1 MRSGKNASR
10 AALAILFAALSV
22 GAFPQGG
29 PQAASL
35 TTLDQIAAAGK
46 ENSLDYA
53 KALLAASR
61 AESNVPGL
69 LKAKSSTLTG
79 SYSYSGAKTAAGVPT
94 ASTASTDGVSASLSV
109 PLVDQASLSASV
121 SSDLSSKVSASIKPL
136 AHSDTRT
143 QAQIAYEKAVA
154 AADEAGSGAGSDAV
168 KAALKWMSLK
178 RQLATQE
185 SAVSYRE
192 EAYKAAKAARELD
205 PDNYSLDDVSTALKE
220 LSSARTALLKLQ
232 SSERSAATDLRA
244 LIGSAASDGDPVQAL
259 GMDDL
264 SAALDALK
272 ASLPGIESSG
282 AVEGYA
288 VKSASLDLRS
298 AASTATS
305 TWLFDPDLS
314 VSAGY
319 SFPNKGDPVPSL
331 SVSLTLSLDDLQGD
345 AVARAK
351 DELALAVKTLA
362 KAKSVQEDSYAAAV
376 GAVQSASIAVEA
388 QKVSRDQAAEV
399 RDEAAFLLGKGSYS
413 VLENE
418 SAVLS
423 FAQAE
428 DSLYQSLADEYS
440 AWLDLAALAGK

>member
-10 AALAILFAALSV
+10 AALAILLAALST

-69 LKAKSSTLTG
+69 IKAKSSTLTG
-79 SYSYSGAKTAAGVPT
+79 SYSYTGAKTATGSSAAG
-94 ASTASTDGVSASLSV
+94 ASTDGVSASLSV
-109 PLVDQASLSASV
+109 PLVDQASLSASI

-154 AADEAGSGAGSDAV
+154 AADEAGGGAGSDAV

-178 RQLATQE
+178 KQLATQQE
-185 SAVSYRE
+185 AVSYRD
-192 EAYKAAKAARELD
+192 EAYRAAKAARDLD

-220 LSSARTALLKLQ
+220 LSSARTSLLKLQ

-244 LIGSAASDGDPVQAL
+244 LIGSAASDGDPVRVL

-264 SAALDALK
+264 SAALAALK
-272 ASLPGIESSG
+272 SSLSGIESSG
-282 AVEGYA
+282 AAEGYA
-288 VKSASLDLRS
+288 VKSAALDLRS
-298 AASTATS
+298 ASSTAKS

-314 VSAGY
+314 VTAGY
-319 SFPNKGDPVPSL
+319 SIPKDGDPVPSL

-351 DELALAVKTLA
+351 DELALAAKTLA

-376 GAVQSASIAVEA
+376 GAVQSASIATEA
-388 QKVSRDQAAEV
+388 QKVSLDQAAEV

-413 VLENE
+413 ELENE

-428 DSLYQSLADEYS
+428 DALYQGLADEYS